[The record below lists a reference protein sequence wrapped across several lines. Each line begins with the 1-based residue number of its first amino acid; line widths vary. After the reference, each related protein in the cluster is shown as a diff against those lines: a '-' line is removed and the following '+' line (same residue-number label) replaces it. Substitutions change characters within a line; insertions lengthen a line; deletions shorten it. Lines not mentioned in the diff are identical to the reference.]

1 MKIETP
7 RLIITEFT
15 PDMAESVYQNS
26 LDADN
31 RRFVPDEVYE
41 TVEEAAET
49 IAFLM
54 GVYTHGNGPLVYPV
68 LLKDGTCIG
77 YVQAIP
83 LDDTAW
89 EIGYHIGGAYTKHGY
104 ATEAVRAFLPVILP
118 QLGIAEI
125 TGICLAENKA
135 SVKVM
140 ERCGFTKLY
149 EGPGPY
155 QGQEREICK
164 FVFRA

>member
-7 RLIITEFT
+7 RLTITEFT
-15 PDMAESVYQNS
+15 PAMAESVYQNS

-31 RRFVPDEVYE
+31 RRFAPDEVYE

-49 IAFLM
+49 IDFLM
-54 GVYTHGNGPLVYPV
+54 GVYAHGNGPLVYPV

-83 LDDTAW
+83 LDDAAW

-118 QLGIAEI
+118 QLGISEI

-140 ERCGFTKLY
+140 ERCGFIKQY
-149 EGPGPY
+149 EGLGPY
-155 QGQEREICK
+155 QGQQREICK